1 MNFLKKIAAVVAAG
15 VMALTAISLTASAEE
30 DWRATARPVS
40 NGKEVSVSLSA
51 NEKQYYKITVK
62 QAGNLVLDISSTI
75 PRTKINVYNS
85 YGKEYIDGDWSYL
98 GRYRKEYRD
107 GAAGGGDDYV
117 CDSVVNKYEGKS
129 CFEVDKG
136 DYYIRVMADS
146 GSGKVTFTPHFLS
159 TNSVFGNAIS
169 ANGDKTY
176 TTSLGALGEE
186 TVYKFKVSESGT
198 MKINLKQSNIE
209 DSQLTATLYKGSED
223 NMVEPSSVKATDSD
237 GFENKNSY
245 VYVYNFDDN
254 SGTIS
259 YKVTKGTY
267 YFKVAQVRG
276 EKDGVKP
283 EITVKATL
291 PGGDADEGKISC
303 LSLTLSKGSS
313 VQLGAVMAVNGN
325 VKWTSSKSSVVSVSS
340 KGKITAKAKGS
351 AVITAKSGTNST
363 KIKIIVK

>member
-1 MNFLKKIAAVVAAG
+1 MNFLKKVAAVVAAG
-15 VMALTAISLTASAEE
+15 VMALTAISLTASAE
-30 DWRATARPVS
+30 DYKTTAKPVS
-40 NGKEVSVSLSA
+40 NGKEVSVSLS
-51 NEKQYYKITVK
+51 EKEGQYYKITVK
-62 QAGNLVLDISSTI
+62 QAGNVVFDLSSTI
-75 PRTKINVYNS
+75 RWGKFYIADSSADYRCIGQWSNLGS
-85 YGKEYIDGDWSYL
+85 YESFQYYADKN
-98 GRYRKEYRD
+98 
-107 GAAGGGDDYV
+107 
-117 CDSVVNKYEGKS
+117 VNKYEGKV
-129 CFEVDKG
+129 CYTVDKG
-136 DYYIRVMADS
+136 EYYIYVHAFD

-169 ANGDKTY
+169 AKGDKTY
-176 TTSLGALGEE
+176 TTNLCALGEE

-267 YFKVAQVRG
+267 YFKVAQARG
-276 EKDGVKP
+276 EKNGVKP

-351 AVITAKSGTNST
+351 AVITAKSGTNSI